1 MSNKCIYKPEG
12 KAGEYSERACNL
24 YNGCSNGC
32 TYCYL
37 KRGPMSGTLGIS
49 TPTLKKTLGG
59 TPETAYK
66 VFCKELSQHKDEIV
80 GDGSGYLFFTFTS
93 DPCLPETIDLNMLCM
108 KTAIDEGVKVMML
121 TKRADF
127 INHQAFQGLLGA
139 CDISKLAAGFTL
151 TGRDDREPNA
161 STNQERIDA
170 MRRLHDDMGVYTWA
184 SIEPIVDL
192 RSSYRIIKKTCGFCE
207 LYKIG
212 IISGEKPGYTHQNVR
227 DFISYVRSLVPD
239 EKIYWKESIIKY
251 ANQK

>member
-12 KAGEYSERACNL
+12 KAGEYSEWACNL

-108 KTAIDEGVKVMML
+108 KTAIDEGVKVMMTHIGGYPGRYASGIKSRLDLVKPKIFVCGHSHILKVIPDRSLGVL
-121 TKRADF
+121 T
-127 INHQAFQGLLGA
+127 INPG
-139 CDISKLAAGFTL
+139 AAGRQ
-151 TGRDDREPNA
+151 G
-161 STNQERIDA
+161 
-170 MRRLHDDMGVYTWA
+170 W
-184 SIEPIVDL
+184 
-192 RSSYRIIKKTCGFCE
+192 
-207 LYKIG
+207 
-212 IISGEKPGYTHQNVR
+212 QNVR
-227 DFISYVRSLVPD
+227 TLLRLTLDAGNITGCQ
-239 EKIYWKESIIKY
+239 IIELADDRNAPKGRVVE
-251 ANQK
+251 